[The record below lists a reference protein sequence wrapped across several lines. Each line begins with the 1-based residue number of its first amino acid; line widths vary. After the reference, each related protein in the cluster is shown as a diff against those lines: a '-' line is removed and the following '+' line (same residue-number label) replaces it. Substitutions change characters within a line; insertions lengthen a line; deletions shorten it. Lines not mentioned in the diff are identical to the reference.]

1 MPDRAAPPPEAGTTP
16 DFETPLDHES
26 GEHFKMLHNG
36 YEGTTMV
43 PFIAHQAWRSGA
55 IVTRVRLTSVAP
67 ESQDSGVRGYLPALG
82 NVRKGEAIGDDGSP
96 LSTTGLDTR
105 RTTVPASP
113 SAPSAREGE
122 REVCVWWLVDGDGKR
137 IGDEHVSRDPND
149 PIAFANLKQSG
160 ERGVGN
166 VRIEWE
172 MFTPLA
178 SRPVSGPGTVTEAM
192 LKDAALLAGDVA
204 GRLDE
209 VQSVLDRSGS
219 VITAQNVRRCI
230 KDLNRLAAAL
240 GGGE

>member
-1 MPDRAAPPPEAGTTP
+1 VPDRAAPPPEAGTP

-122 REVCVWWLVDGDGKR
+122 RDRVLWLAKRLSWFDGLDEEEAIPDDFTLDMAWDHREPEAR
-137 IGDEHVSRDPND
+137 IICLKVAGAFVSE
-149 PIAFANLKQSG
+149 F
-160 ERGVGN
+160 ERS
-166 VRIEWE
+166 
-172 MFTPLA
+172 LA
-178 SRPVSGPGTVTEAM
+178 SRPVSGPGTVTITDEMVARGAVALYNRLHPDGPPM
-192 LKDAALLAGDVA
+192 DRYAEFISQAFTNDARTV
-204 GRLDE
+204 
-209 VQSVLDRSGS
+209 
-219 VITAQNVRRCI
+219 
-230 KDLNRLAAAL
+230 LAAAL